1 MLKYR
6 NIASADLEATGDF
19 IIEVFNSQ
27 TDEAFLLGKKERNGY
42 TYEDQQD

>member
-19 IIEVFNSQ
+19 FIEVLN
-27 TDEAFLLGKKERNGY
+27 TYVDKAFLLGKQKRY
-42 TYEDQQD
+42 SYAYEDQ